1 MWLYVQRESWG
12 WNPPFKATLP
22 VVLFFLI
29 SNLFLVFAPY
39 APPSDGQSIYASM
52 PYWTH
57 NVVTWGIFA
66 LGGVYW
72 LIWTKVLP
80 KLGHYKLVREVQI
93 DETDGWDR
101 NVFVRKPL
109 NE

>member
-1 MWLYVQRESWG
+1 M
-12 WNPPFKATLP
+12 
-22 VVLFFLI
+22 FFLL

-39 APPSDGQSIYASM
+39 APPADGQSIYASM

-57 NVVTWGIFA
+57 NVVTWGVFG

-72 LIWTKVLP
+72 VVWTKVLP
-80 KLGHYKLVREVQI
+80 KLGHYNLVREIQI
-93 DETDGWDR
+93 DQTDGWDR
-101 NVFVRKPL
+101 NVFVHKPL